1 MKTIRINLAAFTGL
15 CFTLFLSFPS
25 GAQVFEKVI
34 DSDLGLSSNNNIVT
48 AAAIKSNGNR
58 LVAFRNRT
66 STGEGAAALA
76 EMNSNGDTL
85 WVKQFQRSGTNN
97 GEVFV
102 SIIKELPNNQLLLV
116 GGSYSSSIYYHGT
129 FWITDNAGNILTYK
143 RMDYNNFREITI
155 NDVDIDSDG
164 SIYFA
169 GNYYDFL
176 SAGVSFYNW
185 TVPLFGKFNPNLSL
199 AWAKTYGSTNH
210 TSNNNNEGDVK
221 SIELTPD
228 GNLMVFGLDGR
239 HNQNNPGTIH
249 QFKVDTAGQTIW
261 NKQKPNTDFGRPDE
275 LVVTENG
282 DYYTSTEIAISPQF
296 GPTTYTTVI
305 EKFDADGNAIW
316 SKSYGDGEFDQ
327 MNRMGYDEVNDQ
339 LYLCGHGLQP
349 GTDTD
354 GLLAVIDSSGSMV
367 FCKAFHNDNYDS
379 FTDVVKSGNN
389 YLVTGHVNSVSGWM
403 VQTDQN
409 GNTDCAANDVLLD
422 TSVYPVDYTPGIN
435 TNNIDFTYIDFTPE
449 YLNGTFSFSTSCY
462 ACADQVYTVA
472 VDACGPYMF
481 GDTLRTVSGTY
492 FDEHTSV
499 QGCDSIIALDLT
511 IIDVDVTTTVV
522 EPTISAN
529 AAVATYSWL
538 DCDDNYAVIAGETSQ
553 SFMAMVNG
561 NFAVE
566 VSQDGCV
573 DTSAC
578 VSIFSVRVLESA
590 LDMQVSVYP
599 NPAKGNFN
607 INLGQTYEEVT
618 LTVQSIDGKQLETK
632 QLIQTQQ
639 FNYSID
645 QASGIYLLR
654 IVADGKTSVVRVVNE

>member
-1 MKTIRINLAAFTGL
+1 MTINRINFAAFIGL
-15 CFTLFLSFPS
+15 CFTLFLSIPS

-34 DSDLGLSSNNNIVT
+34 DWDLGLSTNNNIVT

-58 LVAFRNRT
+58 LVAFRNQT
-66 STGEGAAALA
+66 STGEGGAALA

-102 SIIKELPNNQLLLV
+102 NIIKELPNNQLLLV

-129 FWITDNAGNILTYK
+129 FWITDNAGNILTYR

-155 NDVDIDSDG
+155 NDVDIDVDG

-199 AWAKTYGSTNH
+199 AWAKTYGSTSH
-210 TSNNNNEGDVK
+210 SSNNNNAGDVK

-228 GNLMVFGLDGR
+228 GNLMVYGLNGR
-239 HNQNNPGTIH
+239 HNHNNPGTIH
-249 QFKVDTAGQTIW
+249 QFKVDTAGQTHW
-261 NKQKPNTDFGRPDE
+261 NKEKSNTHFGRPDE

-327 MNRMGYDEVNDQ
+327 MNRMGYDEANDQ
-339 LYLCGHGLQP
+339 LFLCGHGVQP

-354 GLLAVIDSSGSMV
+354 GLLAVIDSSGALV
-367 FCKAFHNDNYDS
+367 FCKAFHNDSYDT
-379 FTDVVKSGNN
+379 FTDVVKSGDN
-389 YLVTGHVNSVSGWM
+389 YLVTGHVNSVNGWM

-409 GNTDCAANDVLLD
+409 GDTDCAANDVPLD
-422 TSVYPVDYTPGIN
+422 TAAYPVSYTPGIN

-449 YLNGTFSFSTSCY
+449 YLNGTFSFSTNCY
-462 ACADQVYTVA
+462 ACADQIYTVA

-499 QGCDSIIALDLT
+499 QGCDSIIALDLN

-522 EPTISAN
+522 EPTITAN
-529 AAVATYSWL
+529 AAGASYRWL
-538 DCDDNYAVIAGETSQ
+538 DCNDNDAVIAGETSQ
-553 SFMAMVNG
+553 AFMAMANG
-561 NFAVE
+561 SFAVE
-566 VSQDGCV
+566 VTQDGCV

-578 VSIFSVRVLESA
+578 VAIISVSVLESE
-590 LDMQVSVYP
+590 LDMQISVFP
-599 NPAKGNFN
+599 NPTNGNFS
-607 INLGQTYEEVT
+607 INLDKPYDLVT
-618 LTVQSIDGKQLETK
+618 VKLQDVTGKVLETM
-632 QLIQTQQ
+632 QVNQTQR

-645 QASGIYLLR
+645 QANGMYLLS
-654 IVADGKTSVVRVVNE
+654 IVADGKTSVVRLIKE